1 MTATLEG
8 KRCVVTG
15 ANAGIGYE
23 IASALARD
31 RADVTLV
38 CRNPGRGGAAVDA
51 IRGAT
56 GNPRVRLAVC
66 DVGNLDAVR
75 ACCETL
81 SNGGS
86 RIDVLVNNAGVWAPR
101 RQLTAAGRE
110 LMLAINHLGP
120 FLMTNLLL
128 DRLAG
133 ARVITTSSA
142 GHAMGRL
149 DLDDLDAG
157 RRWSAMR
164 QYAATKLAN
173 ILFTRELARRARDRG
188 VVATCFHPG
197 AVGSEFGQDDP
208 GIMRF
213 GMRLAKRFLRTPAQG
228 ADTGIWLATAPEA
241 ASLSGQY
248 VVDRRVKTPRGQGT
262 DDQLAAALWDVSASL
277 VGLPA

>member
-23 IASALARD
+23 IASALARG

-38 CRNPGRGGAAVDA
+38 CRNPGRGAAAVDA

-56 GNPRVRLAVC
+56 GNPRVKLAVC

-208 GIMRF
+208 GFMRF

-248 VVDRRVKTPRGQGT
+248 AVDRRVKTPRGQGT
-262 DDQLAAALWDVSASL
+262 DDRLAAALWDVSASL
-277 VGLPA
+277 VGLSA